1 MPSNSSPFSFVRYES
16 SGTGPFAINF
26 DYLSTSHLSVS
37 VNGAT
42 LASSGFTVDANANT
56 VTLASPA
63 AANSVIII
71 QRTTPKG
78 KSGFQTDV
86 ADFSDGSVLKAEDL
100 DQAALGLLFVAQE
113 ADDSGTANALNKD
126 LQDNVFDAQSVNIKN
141 VATPTTGDHAV
152 NKQYVDGLSLYNSP
166 TPLSV
171 YSFNGDGTAG
181 PYTLSPAPQST
192 DPKAFIVDVGGVAQR
207 PTTDYTISGA
217 TITFGAAI
225 ASNVSI
231 TVRNIG
237 VARDTLAQPIVAD
250 GSAAALTIKEKS
262 GQTSQNLVEFKN
274 ASDQVIAQVD
284 KTGNAGFNTA
294 ALAGDLAVTGSSQFN
309 GNVTASGTAT
319 VNGTLTASNILNVV
333 GALQFNGQ
341 TGIKIHGITQF
352 DLVDASGNPTSDTT
366 DAAATNTVDEDAQY
380 VISGIRATLT
390 PQSSNSKFLIL
401 GSMAGACA
409 TGGAGTTSQSRAG
422 MRASLILNNTPSN
435 GRGNLHNGT
444 RTGAQ
449 YLFLQYVQGS
459 GFVHGAIPIQTIYEP
474 ASTSQFT
481 LDVAFRS
488 VRDTTILT
496 SESRAI
502 LNNRFVVAIEF
513 S

>member
-42 LASSGFTVDANANT
+42 LASSDFTVDANANT

-63 AANSVIII
+63 AAGSVIII

-113 ADDSGTANALNKD
+113 ADDSGSANALNKD
-126 LQDNVFDAQSVNIKN
+126 LQDNKFDAQSLHIKN

-152 NKQYVDGLSLYNSP
+152 SKQYVDGLSLYNSP

-217 TITFGAAI
+217 TISFGATI
-225 ASNVSI
+225 ASSVSI

-250 GSAAALTIKEKS
+250 GSAAALTVKEKA
-262 GQTSQNLVEFKN
+262 GQSSANLQEYQNSAGSVLAKVATDGDATFVDVN
-274 ASDQVIAQVD
+274 A
-284 KTGNAGFNTA
+284 TGNVDSAGSITS
-294 ALAGDLAVTGSSQFN
+294 TG
-309 GNVTASGTAT
+309 TITSG
-319 VNGTLTASNILNVV
+319 GTLTASGILNVV

-341 TGIKIHGITQF
+341 TGIKIHGITKF
-352 DLVDASGNPTSDTT
+352 DLVDANGNPTSDTT
-366 DAAATNTVDEDAQY
+366 HPIATNTVDEDAQY

-409 TGGAGTTSQSRAG
+409 TGGAGPTTQSRAG

-435 GRGNLHNGT
+435 GRGNIHNGT

-449 YLFLQYVQGS
+449 YLFIQYVQGG
-459 GFVHGAIPIQTIYEP
+459 GFVHGAIPIQTLYEP

-488 VRDTTILT
+488 VREATILT
-496 SESRAI
+496 SESRAV
-502 LNNRFVVAIEF
+502 LGNRFVVAIEF

>member
-1 MPSNSSPFSFVRYES
+1 MPSNSSPFSFVRYEA
-16 SGTGPFAINF
+16 SGTGPFSINF

-37 VNGAT
+37 VNGVT
-42 LASSGFTVDANANT
+42 LASSGFTIDTNANT

-63 AANSVIII
+63 AAGSVIII

-113 ADDSGTANALNKD
+113 ADDSGSTNALNKD
-126 LQDNVFDAQSVNIKN
+126 LQDNKFDALNANIKN
-141 VATPTTGDHAV
+141 VATPTTDDHAV
-152 NKQYVDGLSLYNSP
+152 TKQYVDGLSLYNSP

-181 PYTLSPAPQST
+181 PYALSPAPQST

-207 PTTDYTISGA
+207 PTTDYTISGSN
-217 TITFGAAI
+217 ITFGAAI
-225 ASNVSI
+225 ASSVSI

-250 GSAAALTIKEKS
+250 GSAAALTVKEKS
-262 GQTSQNLVEFKN
+262 GQTSANLQEWQN
-274 ASDQVIAQVD
+274 S
-284 KTGNAGFNTA
+284 AGSV
-294 ALAGDLAVTGSSQFN
+294 LA
-309 GNVTASGTAT
+309 NVTTDGDAT
-319 VNGTLTASNILNVV
+319 FGDVNATGILNVV

-341 TGIKIHGITQF
+341 TGIKIHSIQTF
-352 DLVDASGNPTSDTT
+352 SLVDANGNPTSDTT
-366 DAAATNTVDEDAQY
+366 PPSATNVLITDAQY

-390 PQSSNSKFLIL
+390 PKSSSSKFLIV
-401 GSMAGACA
+401 GSMSGACR
-409 TGGAGTTSQSRAG
+409 TSGAGSTTQSRAG
-422 MRASLILNNTPSN
+422 MRAALILNNTPSN

-444 RTGAQ
+444 RFGAQ
-449 YLFLQYVQGS
+449 YLFLQYVQGG
-459 GFVHGAIPIQTIYEP
+459 GFVHGAIPILGFIGTG
-474 ASTSQFT
+474 STSQFT
-481 LDVAFRS
+481 IDVAFRS
-488 VRDTTILT
+488 VREPTILT
-496 SESRAI
+496 TESLAS
-502 LNNRFVVAIEF
+502 LGNRTVFAIEF

>member
-16 SGTGPFAINF
+16 SGTGPFSINF

-37 VNGAT
+37 VNGVT
-42 LASSGFTVDANANT
+42 LASSGFTIDTNANT

-63 AANSVIII
+63 AAGSVIII

-113 ADDSGTANALNKD
+113 ADDSGSTNALNKD
-126 LQDNVFDAQSVNIKN
+126 LQDNKFDALNANIKN
-141 VATPTTGDHAV
+141 VATPTTDDHAV
-152 NKQYVDGLSLYNSP
+152 TKQYVDGLSLYNSP

-181 PYTLSPAPQST
+181 PYALSPAPQST

-225 ASNVSI
+225 ASSVSI

-250 GSAAALTIKEKS
+250 GSAAALTVKEKS

-274 ASDQVIAQVD
+274 ASDLVIAQVD

-294 ALAGDLAVTGSSQFN
+294 AMSGDLAVTGSSQLT
-309 GNVTASGTAT
+309 GNVTASGNAT
-319 VNGTLTASNILNVV
+319 VNGTLTASGILNVV

-341 TGIKIHGITQF
+341 TGLKIHGITVF
-352 DLVDASGNPTSDTT
+352 ERESGTADVLTSETSDF
-366 DAAATNTVDEDAQY
+366 V
-380 VISGIRATLT
+380 VSGLTFRVT
-390 PQSSNSKFLIL
+390 PQSSSSKFLIIGGL
-401 GSMAGACA
+401 TAFADSNGA
-409 TGGAGTTSQSRAG
+409 TPSLSRRAG
-422 MRASLILNNTPSN
+422 CTASLSLNNTAPKGSI
-435 GRGNLHNGT
+435 HNGT
-444 RTGAQ
+444 RSGQLFQFVSFVSSGGFARQSLAVGARIDAPSSSE
-449 YLFLQYVQGS
+449 LTIDV
-459 GFVHGAIPIQTIYEP
+459 VHQAVGGAVE
-474 ASTSQFT
+474 
-481 LDVAFRS
+481 
-488 VRDTTILT
+488 T
-496 SESRAI
+496 SEAGIELSNHHIFA
-502 LNNRFVVAIEF
+502 VEF

>member
-16 SGTGPFAINF
+16 SGTGPFSINF

-37 VNGAT
+37 VNGVT
-42 LASSGFTVDANANT
+42 LASSGFTIDTNANT

-63 AANSVIII
+63 AAGSVIII

-113 ADDSGTANALNKD
+113 ADDSGSTNALNKD
-126 LQDNVFDAQSVNIKN
+126 LQDNKFDALNTNIKN
-141 VATPTTGDHAV
+141 VATPTTDDHAV
-152 NKQYVDGLSLYNSP
+152 TKQYVDGLSLYNSP

-181 PYTLSPAPQST
+181 PYALSPAPQST

-207 PTTDYTISGA
+207 PTTDYTISGSN
-217 TITFGAAI
+217 ITFGAAI
-225 ASNVSI
+225 ASSVSI

-250 GSAAALTIKEKS
+250 GSAAALTVKEKS
-262 GQTSQNLVEFKN
+262 GQTSANLQEWQNSAGSVLANVATDGDATFVDVN
-274 ASDQVIAQVD
+274 A
-284 KTGNAGFNTA
+284 T
-294 ALAGDLAVTGSSQFN
+294 
-309 GNVTASGTAT
+309 GNVTSSGNVESTGT
-319 VNGTLTASNILNVV
+319 MTSGGTLTASGILNVV

-341 TGIKIHGITQF
+341 TGIKIHGITPF
-352 DLVDASGNPTSDTT
+352 ALVDANGNPTSDTT
-366 DAAATNTVDEDAQY
+366 SAVATNTVDEEAQY

-401 GSMAGACA
+401 GSMAGACV
-409 TGGAGTTSQSRAG
+409 TGGAGPTTQSRAG
-422 MRASLILNNTPSN
+422 MRAALILNNTPSN
-435 GRGNLHNGT
+435 GRGNIHNGT

-449 YLFLQYVQGS
+449 YQFIQYVQGG
-459 GFVHGAIPIQTIYEP
+459 GFVHGAIPIHRLYEP

-496 SESRAI
+496 SESRA
-502 LNNRFVVAIEF
+502 LLGNRFVVAIEF

>member
-37 VNGAT
+37 VNGVT

-250 GSAAALTIKEKS
+250 GTATNSLTVKAINS
-262 GQTSQNLVEFKN
+262 QTSKLQEWQNTSGVAQ
-274 ASDQVIAQVD
+274 ASVD
-284 KTGNAGFNTA
+284 TSGNALFNNITA
-294 ALAGDLAVTGSSQFN
+294 DEVGVADLSVS
-309 GNVTASGTAT
+309 GNAT
-319 VNGTLTASNILNVV
+319 VSGGASVSGTLTASNILNVV

-341 TGIKIHGITQF
+341 TGIKIHGITKF

-366 DAAATNTVDEDAQY
+366 HTTATNTVDEDAQY

-401 GSMAGACA
+401 GAMAGACV
-409 TGGAGTTSQSRAG
+409 TGSAGTTSQSRAG

-444 RTGAQ
+444 RIGAQ
-449 YLFLQYVQGS
+449 YLFLQYVQGG

-496 SESRAI
+496 SQSRAI

>member
-16 SGTGPFAINF
+16 SGTGPFSINF

-37 VNGAT
+37 VNGVT
-42 LASSGFTVDANANT
+42 LASSGFTIDTNANT

-63 AANSVIII
+63 AAGSVIII

-113 ADDSGTANALNKD
+113 ADDSGSTNALNKD
-126 LQDNVFDAQSVNIKN
+126 LQDNKFDALNTNIKN
-141 VATPTTGDHAV
+141 VATPTTDDHAV
-152 NKQYVDGLSLYNSP
+152 TKQYVDGLSLYNSP

-181 PYTLSPAPQST
+181 PYALSPAPQST

-250 GSAAALTIKEKS
+250 GSAAALTVKEKS
-262 GQTSQNLVEFKN
+262 GQTSANLQEWQNSSGSVLANVATDGDATFVDVN
-274 ASDQVIAQVD
+274 A
-284 KTGNAGFNTA
+284 TGNVAS
-294 ALAGDLAVTGSSQFN
+294 TG
-309 GNVTASGTAT
+309 TMTSG
-319 VNGTLTASNILNVV
+319 GTLTASGILNVV

-341 TGIKIHGITQF
+341 AGIKIHGITKF
-352 DLVDASGNPTSDTT
+352 DLVDANGNSTSDTT
-366 DAAATNTVDEDAQY
+366 EPIATNTTDSDANL
-380 VISGIRATLT
+380 VIAGLRVTLT
-390 PQSSNSKFLIL
+390 PKSSSSKFLIL
-401 GSMAGACA
+401 GALNGAA
-409 TGGAGTTSQSRAG
+409 DTNGANTTSQSRAG
-422 MRASLILNNTPSN
+422 MRATLILNNTPSN
-435 GRGNLHNGT
+435 GKGNTHDGT
-444 RTGAQ
+444 RIGPQ
-449 YLFLQYVQGS
+449 YKFINYVVGGGFIHGS
-459 GFVHGAIPIQTIYEP
+459 LPIQTLYEP

-488 VRDTTILT
+488 ERTGSILT

-502 LNNRFVVAIEF
+502 LANQFVVAIEF

>member
-16 SGTGPFAINF
+16 SGTGPFSINF

-37 VNGAT
+37 VNGVT
-42 LASSGFTVDANANT
+42 LASSGFTIDTNANT
-56 VTLASPA
+56 VTLTSPA
-63 AANSVIII
+63 AAGSVIII
-71 QRTTPKG
+71 KRTTPKG

-113 ADDSGTANALNKD
+113 ADDSGSTNALNKD
-126 LQDNVFDAQSVNIKN
+126 LQDNKFDALNTNIKN
-141 VATPTTGDHAV
+141 VATPTTDDHAV
-152 NKQYVDGLSLYNSP
+152 TKQYVDGLSLYNSP

-181 PYTLSPAPQST
+181 PYALSPAPQST

-250 GSAAALTIKEKS
+250 GSAAALTVKEKS
-262 GQTSQNLVEFKN
+262 GQTSANLQEWQNSAGSVLANVATDGDATFVDVN
-274 ASDQVIAQVD
+274 A
-284 KTGNAGFNTA
+284 TGNVAS
-294 ALAGDLAVTGSSQFN
+294 TG
-309 GNVTASGTAT
+309 TMTSG
-319 VNGTLTASNILNVV
+319 GTLTASGILNVV

-341 TGIKIHGITQF
+341 TGIKIHGITKF
-352 DLVDASGNPTSDTT
+352 DLVDANGNSTSVATNPT
-366 DAAATNTVDEDAQY
+366 ATNTVEGDAQY
-380 VISGIRATLT
+380 VIAGIRATLT
-390 PQSSNSKFLIL
+390 PQSSSSTFLIV
-401 GSMAGACA
+401 GSMSGACA
-409 TGGAGTTSQSRAG
+409 AGGAGATTQSRAG
-422 MRASLILNNTPSN
+422 MRGALILNNTPSN
-435 GRGNLHNGT
+435 GRGNIHNGT

-449 YLFLQYVQGS
+449 YLFIQYVQGG
-459 GFVHGAIPIQTIYEP
+459 GFVHGAIPILGFIGAQGG
-474 ASTSQFT
+474 SQFT
-481 LDVAFRS
+481 LDVAFQS
-488 VRDTTILT
+488 VYDSGANIVT

-502 LNNRFVVAIEF
+502 LGNRSVFAIEF